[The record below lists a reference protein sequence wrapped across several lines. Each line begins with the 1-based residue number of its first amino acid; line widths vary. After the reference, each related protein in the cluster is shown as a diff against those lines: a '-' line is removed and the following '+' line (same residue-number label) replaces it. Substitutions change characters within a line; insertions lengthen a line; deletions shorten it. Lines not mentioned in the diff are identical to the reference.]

1 MQPREAAV
9 GEGMHLAKFSH
20 RRRFLHLAAG
30 AVAAPA
36 VARIARAQAYP
47 TRPVRIVVGTVA
59 GATPDI
65 VARLIGG
72 WLSDRLGQPFVIEN
86 RPGAGG
92 NLGAE
97 VVVRAAADGYTLHL
111 AAAANAINATLYRNL
126 AFNYLRDMA
135 PVAGFARTPLVMEVN
150 PSVAA
155 RTVPELIALAKA
167 SPGKLNMASGGIGT
181 PQHVSGELF
190 KLMAGVAMQHVPYR
204 GAALALT
211 DLISGQVQVMFDT
224 IPASIEFIR
233 AGKLR
238 PLAVTSATRLD
249 ILPDLPTVGDVLPGY
264 EATSWSGIAAPKG
277 TPVDVVQR
285 LNQEINASLAD
296 PGIVARIA
304 ELGSTVLPGS
314 PAAFGQLL
322 AEETDKWAKVVKFS
336 GATSE

>member
-1 MQPREAAV
+1 MR
-9 GEGMHLAKFSH
+9 GMHLAILST
-20 RRRFLHLAAG
+20 RRQLLHLAVG
-30 AVAAPA
+30 AMAVPA
-36 VARIARAQAYP
+36 VVRSVHAQAYP

-97 VVVRAAADGYTLHL
+97 VVVRAAPDGYTLHL

-126 AFNYLRDMA
+126 SFNYLRDMA
-135 PVAGFARTPLVMEVN
+135 PVAGFARTPLVMEAN

-155 RTVPELIALAKA
+155 KTVSELIALAKA
-167 SPGKLNMASGGIGT
+167 NPGKLNMASGGIGT

-190 KLMAGVAMQHVPYR
+190 KLMAGVNMQHVPYR

-233 AGKLR
+233 AGKLH
-238 PLAVTSATRLD
+238 PLAVTSATPLD
-249 ILPDLPTVGDVLPGY
+249 ILPGLPTIGDVLPGY

-277 TPVDVVQR
+277 TPADIVQR
-285 LNQEINASLAD
+285 LNQEINAALAD

-304 ELGSTVLPGS
+304 DLGSTVLPGS
-314 PAAFGQLL
+314 SAEFGNLL